1 MKEKRKSK
9 VILADRDGFYLQRL
23 KRCLERKGDM
33 QVLGMTDSGPA
44 LLEMAKELQPDI
56 ILMDMQMPV
65 MSGAEATVMIK
76 KDHPGIRIIALTTFD
91 DDETVSDALK
101 SGCDGFLLKIISPEQ
116 LRTSLHAVMDG
127 VGVFDDEAMAR
138 LRRREEAKAAGEFS
152 ERELS
157 ILRYIC
163 KGLSNKEIAEKLS
176 LQPGTIK
183 NLVSIMLNK
192 TFCVSR
198 TALARYALDNK
209 LVKPDQE

>member
-1 MKEKRKSK
+1 MEQKIKILIADDHQLLTSGLKLEIAQWEDFEVAGITSNGKDTVEFCEK
-9 VILADRDGFYLQRL
+9 Q
-23 KRCLERKGDM
+23 E
-33 QVLGMTDSGPA
+33 
-44 LLEMAKELQPDI
+44 PDI

-65 MSGAEATVMIK
+65 MSGAEATAMIK

-163 KGLSNKEIAEKLS
+163 EGLSNKEIAEKLS

>member
-1 MKEKRKSK
+1 MEQKIKILIADDHQLLTSGLKLEIGQWDDFEVAGITSNGKDTVDFCEKS
-9 VILADRDGFYLQRL
+9 
-23 KRCLERKGDM
+23 E
-33 QVLGMTDSGPA
+33 
-44 LLEMAKELQPDI
+44 PDI

-65 MSGAEATVMIK
+65 MSGAEATAKIK
-76 KDHPGIRIIALTTFD
+76 RDHPNIRIIALTTFD
-91 DDETVSDALK
+91 DDETVADALR

-163 KGLSNKEIAEKLS
+163 EGLSNKEIAEKLS

-198 TALARYALDNK
+198 TALSRYALDNK
-209 LVKPDQE
+209 LVKPDQK

>member
-1 MKEKRKSK
+1 MEQRIKILIADDHQLLTSGLKLEIAQWDDFEVAGITSNGKDTVAFCEKS
-9 VILADRDGFYLQRL
+9 
-23 KRCLERKGDM
+23 E
-33 QVLGMTDSGPA
+33 
-44 LLEMAKELQPDI
+44 PDI

-65 MSGAEATVMIK
+65 MSGAEATAKIK
-76 KDHPGIRIIALTTFD
+76 KDHPNIRIIALTTFD
-91 DDETVSDALK
+91 DDETVADALR

-163 KGLSNKEIAEKLS
+163 EGLSNKEIAEKLS

>member
-1 MKEKRKSK
+1 MEQRIKILIADDHQLLTSGLKLEIAQWDDFEVAGITSNGKDTVAFCEKS
-9 VILADRDGFYLQRL
+9 
-23 KRCLERKGDM
+23 E
-33 QVLGMTDSGPA
+33 
-44 LLEMAKELQPDI
+44 PDI

-65 MSGAEATVMIK
+65 MSGAEATALIK
-76 KDHPGIRIIALTTFD
+76 KAHPNIRIIALTTFD
-91 DDETVSDALK
+91 DDETVSDALR

-138 LRRREEAKAAGEFS
+138 LRRREETKAAGEFS
-152 ERELS
+152 ERELA
-157 ILRYIC
+157 ILQYIC
-163 KGLSNKEIAEKLS
+163 QGLSNKEIAEKLS

-209 LVKPDQE
+209 LVEPDQK

>member
-1 MKEKRKSK
+1 MEQKIKILIADDHQLLTSGLKLEIAQWEDFEVAGITSNGKDTVEFCEK
-9 VILADRDGFYLQRL
+9 Q
-23 KRCLERKGDM
+23 E
-33 QVLGMTDSGPA
+33 
-44 LLEMAKELQPDI
+44 PDI
-56 ILMDMQMPV
+56 ILMDMKMPV

-76 KDHPGIRIIALTTFD
+76 KDHPDIRIVALTTFD

-163 KGLSNKEIAEKLS
+163 VGLSNKEIAEKLS

-198 TALARYALDNK
+198 TALARYAFDNK

>member
-1 MKEKRKSK
+1 MEQKIRILIADDHQLLTSGLKLEIAQWEDFEVAGITSNGKDTVEFCEK
-9 VILADRDGFYLQRL
+9 Q
-23 KRCLERKGDM
+23 E
-33 QVLGMTDSGPA
+33 
-44 LLEMAKELQPDI
+44 PDI

-127 VGVFDDEAMAR
+127 VGVFDNEAMAR

-163 KGLSNKEIAEKLS
+163 EGLSNKEIAEKHYQNQQKEIARQLGIS
-176 LQPGTIK
+176 R
-183 NLVSIMLNK
+183 SY
-192 TFCVSR
+192 VSR
-198 TALARYALDNK
+198 LEKSALEKLAAGFNCVRNK
-209 LVKPDQE
+209 G

>member
-1 MKEKRKSK
+1 MEQKIKILIADDHQLLTSGLKLEIAQWEDFEVAGITSNGKDTVEFCEK
-9 VILADRDGFYLQRL
+9 Q
-23 KRCLERKGDM
+23 E
-33 QVLGMTDSGPA
+33 
-44 LLEMAKELQPDI
+44 PDI

-65 MSGAEATVMIK
+65 MSGAEATAMIK

-152 ERELS
+152 ERELA
-157 ILRYIC
+157 ILQYIC
-163 KGLSNKEIAEKLS
+163 QGLSNKEIAEKLS

>member
-1 MKEKRKSK
+1 MEQKIRILIADDHQLLTSGLKLEIAQWEDFEVAGITSNGKDTVEFCEK
-9 VILADRDGFYLQRL
+9 Q
-23 KRCLERKGDM
+23 E
-33 QVLGMTDSGPA
+33 
-44 LLEMAKELQPDI
+44 PDI

-76 KDHPGIRIIALTTFD
+76 KDHSGIRIIALTTFD

-163 KGLSNKEIAEKLS
+163 EGLSNKEIAEKLS

>member
-1 MKEKRKSK
+1 MEQKIKILIADDHQLLTSGLKLEIAQWEDFEVAGITSNGKDTVEFCEK
-9 VILADRDGFYLQRL
+9 Q
-23 KRCLERKGDM
+23 E
-33 QVLGMTDSGPA
+33 
-44 LLEMAKELQPDI
+44 PDI

-76 KDHPGIRIIALTTFD
+76 KDHPDIRIVALTTFD

-127 VGVFDDEAMAR
+127 VGVFDDEAIAR

-163 KGLSNKEIAEKLS
+163 EGLSNKEIAEKLS

-209 LVKPDQE
+209 LVKLDQK

>member
-1 MKEKRKSK
+1 MEQKIKILIADDHQLLTSGLKLEIAQWEDFEVAGITSNGKDTVEFCEK
-9 VILADRDGFYLQRL
+9 Q
-23 KRCLERKGDM
+23 E
-33 QVLGMTDSGPA
+33 
-44 LLEMAKELQPDI
+44 PDI
-56 ILMDMQMPV
+56 ILMDMHMPV

-76 KDHPGIRIIALTTFD
+76 KDHPGIRIVALTTFD

-127 VGVFDDEAMAR
+127 VGVFDDEAIAR

-163 KGLSNKEIAEKLS
+163 EGLSNKEIAEKLS

-209 LVKPDQE
+209 LVKPDQK

>member
-1 MKEKRKSK
+1 MEQKIRILIADDHQLLTSGLKLEIAQWEDFEVAGITSNGKDTVEFCEK
-9 VILADRDGFYLQRL
+9 Q
-23 KRCLERKGDM
+23 E
-33 QVLGMTDSGPA
+33 
-44 LLEMAKELQPDI
+44 PDI

-65 MSGAEATVMIK
+65 MSGAEATLMIK

-163 KGLSNKEIAEKLS
+163 EGLSNKEIAEKLS

>member
-1 MKEKRKSK
+1 MEQKIKILIADDHQLLTSGLKLEIAQWEDFEVAGITSNGKDTVEFCEK
-9 VILADRDGFYLQRL
+9 Q
-23 KRCLERKGDM
+23 E
-33 QVLGMTDSGPA
+33 
-44 LLEMAKELQPDI
+44 PDI

-76 KDHPGIRIIALTTFD
+76 KDHPDIRIVALTTFD

-127 VGVFDDEAMAR
+127 VGVFDDEAIAR

-163 KGLSNKEIAEKLS
+163 EGLSNKEIAEKLS